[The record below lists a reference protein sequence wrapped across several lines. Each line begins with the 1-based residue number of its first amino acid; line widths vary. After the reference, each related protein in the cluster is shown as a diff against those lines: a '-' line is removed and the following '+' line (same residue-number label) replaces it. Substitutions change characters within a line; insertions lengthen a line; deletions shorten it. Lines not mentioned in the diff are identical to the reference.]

1 MFRASERP
9 QVSAVSRRSSVF
21 ESWLLSFIDTKDAE
35 DAVKHSLPLPED
47 PLRGAAAHR
56 RQVKRDLT
64 TIDTAATRDKAG
76 LGRPIDEPYRR
87 RVRQPKYLPEALDVD
102 NAECALRDVLVGEQ
116 RGHRRRRRCSA
127 DLLGG
132 LVHPIGDGEGKRPSR
147 FVAEAC
153 RGGRGDASPAACPR
167 LSQTTFPHRRPSSV
181 CTLHTLS
188 ARAQRSELTKPPLG
202 SIKAPAYVVCLG
214 YVRRRGGK
222 KTPGNRRSLVWNR
235 GRTSCPLGA
244 LCMSKRRVHNSRK
257 TFAAARRVPRRG
269 HAISLA

>member
-64 TIDTAATRDKAG
+64 TIDTAAARDKAG

-127 DLLGG
+127 DTDLLGG

-147 FVAEAC
+147 FVVRRSRRLVGAAEETRVPPLAL
-153 RGGRGDASPAACPR
+153 G
-167 LSQTTFPHRRPSSV
+167 FRRP
-181 CTLHTLS
+181 
-188 ARAQRSELTKPPLG
+188 RSPIAG
-202 SIKAPAYVVCLG
+202 RVVYALCI
-214 YVRRRGGK
+214 RCRRG
-222 KTPGNRRSLVWNR
+222 PS
-235 GRTSCPLGA
+235 
-244 LCMSKRRVHNSRK
+244 
-257 TFAAARRVPRRG
+257 VPN
-269 HAISLA
+269 